1 MKNDAHNGEWIRYPK
16 TEYPKFGHKVTSA
29 CLVAKFNSKNNIR
42 AQGILHPTEM
52 YWITNSDG
60 SLHTHLDVS
69 WVSCYHALT
78 LAKSFNKGI
87 FPEII
92 PTAWMFVSNNGH
104 MKIIGKCQILLLDMM
119 TRNIIIMI
127 LMKMLMKNGSKEEM
141 DGTRYL

>member
-1 MKNDAHNGEWIRYPK
+1 
-16 TEYPKFGHKVTSA
+16 
-29 CLVAKFNSKNNIR
+29 
-42 AQGILHPTEM
+42 M
-52 YWITNSDG
+52 YWVTNSDR
-60 SLHTHLDVS
+60 SLHTHLDIS

-78 LAKSFNKGI
+78 MAESLNKGI

-119 TRNIIIMI
+119 IYNIIIMI